1 MKERMH
7 IYRVAVPDIPAGGSI
22 SSLPLQLDSD
32 APFTARAISFA
43 GADGGVT
50 LGDVTTLVRFRGPNG
65 LYRSSD
71 FIPAFVLCP
80 ASGSTQYLGNGTA
93 WRPLYPEITWP
104 ENATILI
111 DVKNTGAVTLS
122 GMVVFFRG
130 VKQYQDSRD
139 VPGSSVYPGSY
150 SSTAF
155 DLSRW
160 VSIPDVG
167 MVDNI
172 ALNAPS
178 DGSIVLR
185 GALLCISSPINS
197 TAGEWYANLR
207 GQIQDLNHKSYSN
220 DDIEVNWLYG
230 CNPGGN
236 MMLFFPQIW
245 LPPSGIL
252 YYRFVRNDPGAGQ
265 LDLNVVWKGSKV
277 FQR

>member
-185 GALLCISSPINS
+185 GALLGMLRDPWGNSLADDYQALCLLGTPTTYAYGFQVQYQTETLGVPAPVEPEIHCPAGSGMVIDLKLAGGAAPGDGASS
-197 TAGEWYANLR
+197 
-207 GQIQDLNHKSYSN
+207 
-220 DDIEVNWLYG
+220 
-230 CNPGGN
+230 
-236 MMLFFPQIW
+236 LFFY
-245 LPPSGIL
+245 GVKR
-252 YYRFVRNDPGAGQ
+252 YRSCGQ
-265 LDLNVVWKGSKV
+265 
-277 FQR
+277 